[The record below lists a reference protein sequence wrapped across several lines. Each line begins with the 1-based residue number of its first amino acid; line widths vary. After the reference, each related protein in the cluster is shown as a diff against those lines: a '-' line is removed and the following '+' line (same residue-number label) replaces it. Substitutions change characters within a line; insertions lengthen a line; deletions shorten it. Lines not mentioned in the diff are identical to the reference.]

1 MMISNRP
8 VPQMLRT
15 LSGAVCLLASLPLLA
30 QTVLIENKPPSE
42 MEKALVDM
50 MRWGRIERT
59 RPTYVPSEQW
69 QVHCDAFYGSQD
81 KTWCE
86 EKRQQA
92 ANGEIRL
99 RALLKNFGQED
110 IARRQGW
117 LTFFMATG
125 LFERIEEGSLDA
137 TWLDVL
143 KDLLTGHSPP
153 GTMRCAQDYPCA
165 VVLRFDKA
173 DLKLLDIDVIALP
186 P

>member
-1 MMISNRP
+1 MPSIR
-8 VPQMLRT
+8 LWI
-15 LSGAVCLLASLPLLA
+15 GAICWLISLPLFAQLA
-30 QTVLIENKPPSE
+30 SPAQKPPSE
-42 MEKALVDM
+42 LEKALVDM
-50 MRWGRIERT
+50 MRWDHIERT
-59 RPTYVPSEQW
+59 RPTYVSSEQW
-69 QVHCDAFYGSQD
+69 QAHCDAFYGSQD

-92 ANGEIRL
+92 ANGEARL
-99 RALLKNFGQED
+99 RALLKNSSQED
-110 IARRQGW
+110 IVRRQGW
-117 LTFFMATG
+117 LTYSMATG
-125 LFERIEEGSLDA
+125 LFEHIEEGSLDA

-173 DLKLLDIDVIALP
+173 DLKLLDIDVIVLP